1 MLKFNFKAANVKSG
15 SRSTSESAPF
25 MTLSTS
31 LNSFKLN
38 KTAMSALGITEGER
52 IVLFDAFGQGE
63 LESNDERF
71 YIAAAQYDID
81 GVEQGAIVS
90 KKLLGFSYSS
100 VYASMLANDVNV
112 GGMTIPELLDA
123 GLVSSRTN
131 ESGNTTYSATKSIVY
146 KLVPFGDEPVEI
158 SDNVERRLF
167 QLVYVREEA
176 HTPRK

>member
-1 MLKFNFKAANVKSG
+1 MLKLNFKTANVKSG

-25 MTLSTS
+25 LTLTPS

-38 KTAMSALGITEGER
+38 KTAMSALGINEGQR

-71 YIAAAQYDID
+71 YIAPAQYEVD

-100 VYASMLANDVNV
+100 VYGSMLCNNPEV
-112 GGMTIPELLDA
+112 GGMTVPELVEE
-123 GLVSSRTN
+123 GLVTARTN
-131 ESGNTTYSATKSIVY
+131 EAGNVTHSAVKSMVY
-146 KLVPFGDEPVEI
+146 KLVPFGDGDVEI
-158 SDNVERRLF
+158 ADGVERPLF
-167 QLVYVREEA
+167 QLVLVREEA
-176 HTPRK
+176 HKARG